1 MWRFGEIWG
10 RHTSRRIYGCNIF
23 STWRLNGSCDAHN
36 PMSRIEI
43 GKFTVRLPRTPAA
56 PFRSVYMWLWYV
68 CSTIFFRKL
77 LFSWIEFDDFFFIFH
92 ETYNNQLRERYG
104 DDPLTHPCFDL
115 DFWMEARL
123 SGGPIEIGCTD
134 SPTLRPRTCERPIVS
149 QPLGALNRYR
159 APRLRNS
166 WLCNNTWLIS
176 PKDMSN
182 SRQIMNNSA

>member
-1 MWRFGEIWG
+1 MTSMINYLLFINIFNLQHFFSYKLRFLDVCGVKTTKI
-10 RHTSRRIYGCNIF
+10 GCNSS
-23 STWRLNGSCDAHN
+23 STTTLN
-36 PMSRIEI
+36 
-43 GKFTVRLPRTPAA
+43 T
-56 PFRSVYMWLWYV
+56 LWYV